1 MSENKKGPGSSL
13 ANSQGTNK
21 NSYKLYHERN
31 EESKMNVSTAISVLK
46 NNIERYDEQMKMH
59 GIMGGDLLDENPTIS
74 AMRKAVEILENIK
87 IVYQKTVI
95 PNELYRDGD
104 IEYVKKGSAIGMA
117 DELINYIEFKDRHIF
132 ELDQKEIVG
141 KLMIAD
147 MRKGA
152 KMSDKTGK
160 MILIKD
166 GVNIDIFD
174 DKNMSDR
181 VLMFDYPEGTNMEQ
195 LHEFYKLIGKE
206 CEIVEAVHP
215 KRLYTLTE
223 EQYPVL
229 MLVDEEYLYHK
240 TAQVNPIASYLYG
253 TDVHGHPIN
262 GNVLIIGTKEGLDGM
277 EFCGMNEE
285 QAVELRERL
294 ITIRQHLE

>member
-13 ANSQGTNK
+13 ANSKGTNK

-59 GIMGGDLLDENPTIS
+59 GIMGGDLLGENPTIS

-95 PNELYRDGD
+95 PNELYRDGN
-104 IEYVKKGSAIGMA
+104 IEHIKKGSAIGMA

-141 KLMIAD
+141 KLMIVD

-152 KMSDKTGK
+152 K
-160 MILIKD
+160 
-166 GVNIDIFD
+166 
-174 DKNMSDR
+174 
-181 VLMFDYPEGTNMEQ
+181 
-195 LHEFYKLIGKE
+195 
-206 CEIVEAVHP
+206 
-215 KRLYTLTE
+215 
-223 EQYPVL
+223 
-229 MLVDEEYLYHK
+229 
-240 TAQVNPIASYLYG
+240 
-253 TDVHGHPIN
+253 
-262 GNVLIIGTKEGLDGM
+262 
-277 EFCGMNEE
+277 NE
-285 QAVELRERL
+285 
-294 ITIRQHLE
+294 

>member
-21 NSYKLYHERN
+21 SSNKLYHERN
-31 EESKMNVSTAISVLK
+31 EESKMNISTAVSVLK
-46 NNIERYDEQMKMH
+46 NNLERYDEQMKMH
-59 GIMGGDLLDENPTIS
+59 GIMGGDLLGENPTIS

-95 PNELYRDGD
+95 PNELYRDGN
-104 IEYVKKGSAIGMA
+104 IEHIKKGSAIGMA
-117 DELINYIEFKDRHIF
+117 
-132 ELDQKEIVG
+132 
-141 KLMIAD
+141 
-147 MRKGA
+147 
-152 KMSDKTGK
+152 
-160 MILIKD
+160 
-166 GVNIDIFD
+166 
-174 DKNMSDR
+174 
-181 VLMFDYPEGTNMEQ
+181 
-195 LHEFYKLIGKE
+195 
-206 CEIVEAVHP
+206 
-215 KRLYTLTE
+215 
-223 EQYPVL
+223 
-229 MLVDEEYLYHK
+229 EEYLYHK